1 VFCEEY
7 RYSIMMEDQ
16 PMPSEAQQDHDRRGP
31 PPGIK
36 SEILSMGRNFNDEI
50 IKKVIKLYLPLHKRS
65 GQGAVKITKD
75 LNYGPDDRHRLDIH
89 EPITKVSGAMPT
101 VVFFHGG
108 AFIGGDKNV
117 VGDLIFGNVAT
128 YFASKGMLGVNATY
142 RLAPMHQWPQGA
154 SDVGGV
160 VEWLRKDG
168 AQYSGDPDR
177 IFLFGHSAGAAH
189 VATYIFHEEFQP
201 KSGVGVAGAIL
212 MSVPSNPSTKH
223 PRSSDVAYY
232 GPDTGKYAERAAVT
246 HMDGLHVPLFI
257 VSAELDPLEFEMQSL
272 ELLGALRKLDKDNVR
287 SATVKDHNHLS
298 EVVHLNTGDDSIG
311 PEIVD
316 FIKTCP

>member
-1 VFCEEY
+1 
-7 RYSIMMEDQ
+7 MMEDQ
-16 PMPSEAQQDHDRRGP
+16 AIPSEAQQRHGRNGP
-31 PPGIK
+31 PPEIK
-36 SEILSMGRNFNDEI
+36 SEILSMGRNFNDDI

-65 GQGAVKITKD
+65 GQGEVKITKD
-75 LNYGPDDRHRLDIH
+75 LKYGPDDRHRLDIH
-89 EPITKVSGAMPT
+89 EPITKVSDAMPT

-142 RLAPMHQWPQGA
+142 RLAPMHKWPQGA
-154 SDVGGV
+154 LDVAGV
-160 VEWLRKDG
+160 VEWLRKFG
-168 AQYSGDPDR
+168 AKYSGDPNR

-212 MSVPSNPSTKH
+212 MSVPYNPSAKN

-232 GPDTGKYAERAAVT
+232 GPDTGNYAERAAIT
-246 HMDGLHVPLFI
+246 HVGGLNVPLFI
-257 VSAELDPLEFEMQSL
+257 VFAELDPLEFEMQSV
-272 ELLGALRKLDKDNVR
+272 ELLGALRKLDKDKVR
-287 SATVKDHNHLS
+287 FATVKNHNHLS
-298 EVVHLNTGDDSIG
+298 EAVHLNTGDDSIG

>member
-1 VFCEEY
+1 MVKVE
-7 RYSIMMEDQ
+7 
-16 PMPSEAQQDHDRRGP
+16 PMPSEAHQDPDRRGP
-31 PPGIK
+31 PPAIK
-36 SEILSMGRNFNDEI
+36 SEILSMGRNFNDDI

-65 GQGAVKITKD
+65 GQGEVKITKD
-75 LNYGPDDRHRLDIH
+75 LKYGPDDRHRLDIH
-89 EPITKVSGAMPT
+89 EPITKVSDAMPT

-154 SDVGGV
+154 LDVAGV
-160 VEWLRKDG
+160 VEWLRKYG
-168 AQYSGDPDR
+168 AKYSGDPNR

-201 KSGVGVAGAIL
+201 KSEVGVAGAIL
-212 MSVPSNPSTKH
+212 MSVPYNPSAKN

-232 GPDTGKYAERAAVT
+232 GPDTGNYAERAAIT
-246 HMDGLHVPLFI
+246 HVDGLNVPLFI
-257 VSAELDPLEFEMQSL
+257 VFAELDPLEFEMQSV
-272 ELLGALRKLDKDNVR
+272 ELLGALRKLDKDKVRFATVR
-287 SATVKDHNHLS
+287 SHNHLS
-298 EVVHLNTGDDSIG
+298 EAVHLNTGDDSIG

>member
-1 VFCEEY
+1 
-7 RYSIMMEDQ
+7 MKEDQ
-16 PMPSEAQQDHDRRGP
+16 PALSEAQQDHDRTGP
-31 PPGIK
+31 PPEIK
-36 SEILSMGRNFNDEI
+36 SEILCMGRNFNDEI

-75 LNYGPDDRHRLDIH
+75 LRYGPDDRHRLDIH

-154 SDVGGV
+154 LDVAGV

-168 AQYSGDPDR
+168 ARYSGDPDR

-201 KSGVGVAGAIL
+201 KSGEGVAGAIL

-246 HMDGLHVPLFI
+246 HIDGLHVPLFI

-287 SATVKDHNHLS
+287 SATVKNHNHLS

>member
-1 VFCEEY
+1 
-7 RYSIMMEDQ
+7 MMKDQ
-16 PMPSEAQQDHDRRGP
+16 PIPSEAQQDHDRNGP
-31 PPGIK
+31 PPEIK
-36 SEILSMGRNFNDEI
+36 SEILSMGRNFNDDI

-65 GQGAVKITKD
+65 GQGEVKITKD
-75 LNYGPDDRHRLDIH
+75 LKYGPDDRHRLDIH
-89 EPITKVSGAMPT
+89 EPITRVSDAMPT

-117 VGDLIFGNVAT
+117 VGDFIFGNVAT

-142 RLAPMHQWPQGA
+142 RLAPMYQWPQGA
-154 SDVGGV
+154 LDVARV
-160 VEWLRKDG
+160 VEWLRKYG
-168 AQYSGDPDR
+168 AKYSGDPNR

-189 VATYIFHEEFQP
+189 VATYVFHEAFQL
-201 KSGVGVAGAIL
+201 KSGVGVAGAVL
-212 MSVPSNPSTKH
+212 MSGPYNPSAKN

-232 GPDTGKYAERAAVT
+232 GPDTENYGERAAINHT
-246 HMDGLHVPLFI
+246 DTLKVPLFI
-257 VSAELDPLEFEMQSL
+257 IFAELDPLEFEMQSA
-272 ELLGALRKLDKDNVR
+272 ELLEALRKGDKEKVR
-287 SATVKDHNHLS
+287 SALVRNHNHLS